1 VSAVGDHHLARLA
14 EQALDRL
21 GDHASMLFEGE
32 WYTSAS
38 LHARAERVAG
48 GLREV
53 GVEPG
58 DRVVVLMMNTPE
70 VGITYQALWRAGA
83 VATPVIFLI
92 SPPELRHVLEDSGAV
107 AVVVTPELLPLLQA
121 ASEGL
126 DLSVLVVGD
135 APAGTLAFADLERAA
150 PLPITPRADDDLA
163 ALLYTGGT
171 TGRSKGV
178 MLTHQGLW
186 YGGHSLHETSDKE
199 LTRSVLPL
207 PLSHAFGLM
216 VSVAAMHAD
225 RPHTAAVQRWFD
237 AEGWVRLVAEH
248 RLQTSAVVPSML
260 TMLLALPLE
269 EHDLSSL
276 VSFGCGGAPLPAPLR
291 EQVRQR
297 LGVEVY
303 EGYGCTEASAGV
315 TANRPT
321 AHRPGSV
328 GRALADV
335 EVQVQDP
342 EGRPVPTGEDGEI
355 VVRGPGVM
363 KGYWRSPE
371 QTAQTLAGGWLH
383 TGDVGHL
390 DPDGYLYV
398 VDRIKDLII
407 RGGFN
412 VYPRDVED
420 VLLAHP
426 DVVQAAVVGRPDPDS
441 GEEVVAAVALRPGA
455 ELTGPELVVWS
466 QQHLSKYKYPREVR
480 VLPAVPLTS
489 VGKTDRKAV
498 RQLLSG

>member
-1 VSAVGDHHLARLA
+1 VSAVGDHNLARLA
-14 EQALDRL
+14 EQALERL

-32 WYTSAS
+32 WYTNTS

-48 GLREV
+48 GLREI

-135 APAGTLAFADLERAA
+135 APTGTLAFADLERAD

-216 VSVAAMHAD
+216 VSVAGMHAD

-291 EQVRQR
+291 EQVRER

-335 EVQVQDP
+335 EVQVHDP

-371 QTAQTLAGGWLH
+371 QTAQTLADGWLH

-390 DPDGYLYV
+390 DADGYLYV

-426 DVVQAAVVGRPDPDS
+426 DVVQAAVVGRPDADS

-455 ELTGPELVVWS
+455 ALTGPELVVWS
-466 QQHLSKYKYPREVR
+466 QQHLAKYKYPREVR